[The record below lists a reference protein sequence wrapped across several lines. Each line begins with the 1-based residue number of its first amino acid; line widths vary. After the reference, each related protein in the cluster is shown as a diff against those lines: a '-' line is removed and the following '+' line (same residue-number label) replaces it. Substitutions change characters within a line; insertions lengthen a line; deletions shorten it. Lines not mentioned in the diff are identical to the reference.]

1 MKLEEMQGTVKK
13 LFQRY
18 GEEKRSRTTVLCVKR
33 VSNFTAFVFKRLSD
47 NFLEKIGFKFLGKK
61 YLMWKR
67 VLETSSIL
75 NCT

>member
-33 VSNFTAFVFKRLSD
+33 VSNFTAFVFKRL
-47 NFLEKIGFKFLGKK
+47 
-61 YLMWKR
+61 
-67 VLETSSIL
+67 
-75 NCT
+75 